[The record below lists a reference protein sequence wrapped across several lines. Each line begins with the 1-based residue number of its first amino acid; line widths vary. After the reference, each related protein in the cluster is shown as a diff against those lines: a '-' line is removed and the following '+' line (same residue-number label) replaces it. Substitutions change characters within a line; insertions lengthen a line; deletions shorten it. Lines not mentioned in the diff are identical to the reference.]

1 MTKSVIVRSRS
12 EACVDSGKGFISTT
26 GPSAAGEGDVKFA
39 LFIAGAG
46 KVTRITKFILGVD
59 NARRWRL
66 LRDPTVTG
74 NGTAQTGQNKRFA
87 KGQSPVSILY
97 LTPTVTA
104 DGSLLSDY
112 WNQANVPAI
121 IDMVDSPWILDP
133 GEKLLF
139 VTSGGATQNASV
151 TVEWDEEPT

>member
-12 EACVDSGKGFISTT
+12 EACVDSGKGFISTS
-26 GPSAAGEGDVKFA
+26 GPTAVGEGDVRLA

-46 KVTRITKFILGVD
+46 KVTRITKLILVAD
-59 NARRWRL
+59 NARRFRL
-66 LRDPTVTG
+66 LRDPTVTT
-74 NGTAQTGQNKRFA
+74 NGTAQTGQNRRFG

-97 LTPTVTA
+97 VSPTLSA
-104 DGSLLSDY
+104 DGSLLTDFWTQS
-112 WNQANVPAI
+112 NVPVI
-121 IDMVDSPWILDP
+121 LDMADSPWTLDP
-133 GEKLLF
+133 GKVLNI